1 MMLEVLT
8 RAGVAAITS
17 DRWHVVRA
25 RLTYPGAVRP
35 FVRAV
40 ESEHRDR
47 ASCVRAA
54 VALRR
59 RVAAESVGRPVAE
72 RDEIVVCPP
81 NYKSLKV
88 AKSLRA
94 RTATRKRKADP
105 GGETAKA
112 D

>member
-17 DRWHVVRA
+17 DRWLVVRA
-25 RLTYPGAVRP
+25 CLTHRGAMRP
-35 FVRAV
+35 FVRSLG
-40 ESEHRDR
+40 ERTSRPR
-47 ASCVRAA
+47 SCVRAA

-72 RDEIVVCPP
+72 SDEIVVCPP
-81 NYKSLKV
+81 NYMSLKL

-94 RTATRKRKADP
+94 LAAARKRAAGS
-105 GGETAKA
+105 GGEGAKP